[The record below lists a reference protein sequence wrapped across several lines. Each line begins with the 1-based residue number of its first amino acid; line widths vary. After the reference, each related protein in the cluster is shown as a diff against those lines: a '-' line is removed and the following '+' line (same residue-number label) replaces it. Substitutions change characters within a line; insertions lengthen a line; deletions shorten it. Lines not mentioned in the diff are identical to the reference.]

1 MNRLSWSLIIAR
13 LSQLAVLLPA
23 VYLVFRNVD
32 FSEPIATPIMI
43 IAFCVVIFSVVASSI
58 GQNVEIHLKTK
69 DLLPFKIDID
79 KTIEIMGKIGGKTE
93 VIAKPKHGFWITWK
107 K

>member
-1 MNRLSWSLIIAR
+1 MLIGGGYGI
-13 LSQLAVLLPA
+13 STPDNIVEEIINN
-23 VYLVFRNVD
+23 FKNSISKNVK
-32 FSEPIATPIMI
+32 P
-43 IAFCVVIFSVVASSI
+43 
-58 GQNVEIHLKTK
+58 
-69 DLLPFKIDID
+69 KIDID